1 MTPSEL
7 RAICDRL
14 NPGGQSK
21 LARMLP
27 GRKPGK
33 SVSPRT
39 VRRWL
44 AGKKDIPP
52 LVEIA
57 IRQATETLPEKCWA
71 DSGER

>member
-1 MTPSEL
+1 MTPAEL
-7 RAICDRL
+7 RSICDSL

-33 SVSPRT
+33 SISPRT

-44 AGKKDIPP
+44 DRKEDVPP
-52 LVEIA
+52 WAELA
-57 IRQATETLPEKCWA
+57 IRQALVLVPA
-71 DSGER
+71 